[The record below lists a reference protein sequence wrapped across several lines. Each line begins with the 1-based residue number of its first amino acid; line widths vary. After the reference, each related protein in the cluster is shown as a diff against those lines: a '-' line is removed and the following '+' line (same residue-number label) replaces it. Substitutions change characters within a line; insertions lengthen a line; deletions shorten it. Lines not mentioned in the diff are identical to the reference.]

1 MDHITNNS
9 LRYLQPGKGE
19 NEGVK
24 DYINSSRKLLQMS
37 LTREER
43 KRDLSSVSDQ
53 YEKEKAKLEKAREI
67 FEEDLQRFQ
76 SMRADIDALNIV
88 GSEQLTAKLEKM
100 RQLDKQ
106 IMTLQIKQDSL
117 AQQIT
122 DETVAVHHHFD
133 SKKLVAWLKHSIY
146 GEDVSRSAADDSE
159 TSELDEDTVQS
170 LDGNSNRPMNIKV
183 GAASFITE
191 PSIKEDKKRTPSQ
204 QKDQK
209 SSGKPALKAG
219 A

>member
-1 MDHITNNS
+1 
-9 LRYLQPGKGE
+9 
-19 NEGVK
+19 
-24 DYINSSRKLLQMS
+24 MS

-53 YEKEKAKLEKAREI
+53 YEKEKAKLERAREI

-117 AQQIT
+117 AQ
-122 DETVAVHHHFD
+122 
-133 SKKLVAWLKHSIY
+133 
-146 GEDVSRSAADDSE
+146 
-159 TSELDEDTVQS
+159 
-170 LDGNSNRPMNIKV
+170 
-183 GAASFITE
+183 
-191 PSIKEDKKRTPSQ
+191 
-204 QKDQK
+204 
-209 SSGKPALKAG
+209 
-219 A
+219 